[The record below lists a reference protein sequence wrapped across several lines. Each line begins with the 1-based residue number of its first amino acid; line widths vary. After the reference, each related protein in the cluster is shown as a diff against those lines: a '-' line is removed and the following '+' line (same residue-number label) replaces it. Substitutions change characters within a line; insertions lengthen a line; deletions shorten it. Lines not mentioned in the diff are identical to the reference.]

1 MSATLIFWLSFIILI
16 GLQLCI
22 PEKISDANGTYKDEL
37 AEKYWTDNNWL
48 RILYGWSVLLGSL
61 SVIAATGYLTFAE
74 HWWYILVYIGAIIG
88 SKIGAFIVKLG
99 IVLISN
105 SIDGVYGRLKVCR
118 IVGSS
123 IICTTIVT
131 SIIILLI

>member
-1 MSATLIFWLSFIILI
+1 MSATLIFWLSFIVLI
-16 GLQLCI
+16 GLQLCV

-61 SVIAATGYLTFAE
+61 SVIAAAGYLTFAE

-88 SKIGAFIVKLG
+88 SKIGAFILKLG
-99 IVLISN
+99 LVVTLPPMYMY
-105 SIDGVYGRLKVCR
+105 DRLKICR
-118 IVGSS
+118 IVGL
-123 IICTTIVT
+123 
-131 SIIILLI
+131 IIIYVALIMGFLLS

>member
-1 MSATLIFWLSFIILI
+1 MSTILIFWLSFIVLI
-16 GLQLCI
+16 GLQLCV
-22 PEKISDANGTYKDEL
+22 PEKISDANGTYKDKL

-61 SVIAATGYLTFAE
+61 SVIAAAGYLTFAE

-88 SKIGAFIVKLG
+88 SKIGAFILKLG
-99 IVLISN
+99 LVVILPPMYMY
-105 SIDGVYGRLKVCR
+105 DRLKVCR

-123 IICTTIVT
+123 IICATIAT

>member
-1 MSATLIFWLSFIILI
+1 MSATLIFWLSFIVLI
-16 GLQLCI
+16 GLQLCV

-61 SVIAATGYLTFAE
+61 SVIAAAGYLTFAE

-88 SKIGAFIVKLG
+88 SKIGAFILKLG
-99 IVLISN
+99 LVVILPPMYMY
-105 SIDGVYGRLKVCR
+105 DRLKICR
-118 IVGSS
+118 IVGL
-123 IICTTIVT
+123 
-131 SIIILLI
+131 IIIYVALIMGFLLS